1 MIKYLDLFEIRKD
14 YIFLIKQMKILT
26 LILIFFFITTINGK
40 LATVC
45 TKDELCFDNRQEINS
60 TRLRLPKETLGE
72 VDKYISIVMEGII
85 LHSYFNRNL
94 IFKIEEM
101 LQQASKHTFNR
112 KICIKCLILQFLA
125 KEDGLFK
132 TLHEWLEKQIIISY
146 PTFFQNFHYWLNPSF
161 SPKFLFSPKLRN
173 LSKKDR
179 QKIKQALMAQYEEI
193 PFCYRASIT
202 NNDIEIQ
209 IAIHESEDD
218 TFSNLKLLWGK
229 DEWYTNLCSITQNKI
244 SQLVK
249 TNNYLITYLNNKCQE
264 MLEED

>member
-1 MIKYLDLFEIRKD
+1 MELYQFIIIILFS
-14 YIFLIKQMKILT
+14 
-26 LILIFFFITTINGK
+26 TTIYGK
-40 LATVC
+40 LTPISSC
-45 TKDELCFDNRQEINS
+45 GQDPNCQEIKS
-60 TRLRLPKETLGE
+60 TRPYLPKETLDE
-72 VDKYISIVMEGII
+72 VDKYISIVMEEII
-85 LHSYFNRNL
+85 VNNTLDYEL
-94 IFKIEEM
+94 IYTIEDI
-101 LQQASKHTFNR
+101 LLQASEETFFRN
-112 KICIKCLILQFLA
+112 ICLNCLALQFLA

-146 PTFFQNFHYWLNPSF
+146 PAFFQKFHRWINVNI
-161 SPKFLFSPKLRN
+161 SPRLRN
-173 LSKKDR
+173 LSKED
-179 QKIKQALMAQYEEI
+179 IKEIKEALMAQYEEI

-244 SQLVK
+244 SQLLK
-249 TNNYLITYLNNKCQE
+249 ASNYLITYLNNKCQE

>member
-1 MIKYLDLFEIRKD
+1 MIEYLDLFEIRKD

-26 LILIFFFITTINGK
+26 LILIFFFITIINGK
-40 LATVC
+40 LATIYTQAEPC
-45 TKDELCFDNRQEINS
+45 LDNCQEINS
-60 TRLRLPKETLGE
+60 TRPYLPKETLDE

-85 LHSYFNRNL
+85 LHSYLDRNL
-94 IFKIEEM
+94 IFEIEKM
-101 LQQASKHTFNR
+101 LRQVSKHTFYR
-112 KICIKCLILQFLA
+112 VICLKCLILQFLA
-125 KEDGLFK
+125 KEDTLYQS
-132 TLHEWLEKQIIISY
+132 LHEWLKDKHFTSY
-146 PTFFQNFHYWLNPSF
+146 PAFFQKIHYWLNF
-161 SPKFLFSPKLRN
+161 SFSPKLRN
-173 LSKKDR
+173 LSEEDI
-179 QKIKQALMAQYEEI
+179 QKIKEALMAQYEEI

-244 SQLVK
+244 SQLMGAGD
-249 TNNYLITYLNNKCQE
+249 YLITYLNKKCQE

>member
-1 MIKYLDLFEIRKD
+1 MELYQFIIIILFS
-14 YIFLIKQMKILT
+14 
-26 LILIFFFITTINGK
+26 TTIYGK
-40 LATVC
+40 LTPIASC
-45 TKDELCFDNRQEINS
+45 GQDPNCQEIKS
-60 TRLRLPKETLGE
+60 TRPYLPKETLDE
-72 VDKYISIVMEGII
+72 VDKYISIVMEEII
-85 LHSYFNRNL
+85 VNNTLDYEL
-94 IFKIEEM
+94 IYTIEDI
-101 LQQASKHTFNR
+101 LRQASEDTFFRN
-112 KICIKCLILQFLA
+112 ICLNCLALQFLA

-146 PTFFQNFHYWLNPSF
+146 PAFFQKFHHWINVNI
-161 SPKFLFSPKLRN
+161 SPRLRN
-173 LSKKDR
+173 LSEEDI
-179 QKIKQALMAQYEEI
+179 QKIKEALMAQYKEI

-244 SQLVK
+244 SQLLGAGD
-249 TNNYLITYLNNKCQE
+249 YLITYLNNKCRE

>member
-1 MIKYLDLFEIRKD
+1 MIDYLDLFEIRKD

-40 LATVC
+40 LATIYTQAEPC
-45 TKDELCFDNRQEINS
+45 LDNRQEINS
-60 TRLRLPKETLGE
+60 IRPYLPKETLGE

-85 LHSYFNRNL
+85 FHSYLNRNL
-94 IFKIEEM
+94 IFEIETM
-101 LQQASKHTFNR
+101 LRQVSKHTFYR
-112 KICIKCLILQFLA
+112 EICIKCLILQFLA
-125 KEDGLFK
+125 KED
-132 TLHEWLEKQIIISY
+132 TLYQSLHKWLEKQIIISY
-146 PTFFQNFHYWLNPSF
+146 PVFFQKFHYWLNF
-161 SPKFLFSPKLRN
+161 SFSPKLRN
-173 LSKKDR
+173 LSEKDR
-179 QKIKQALMAQYEEI
+179 QKIKEALMDQYEEI

-244 SQLVK
+244 SQLLK
-249 TNNYLITYLNNKCQE
+249 TSNLITYLNNKCKE